1 MLGCREERA
10 MPVKAAADCHRH
22 KQSCGDRNLV
32 AYARTSAL
40 DFDQCAVNVPQGLQ
54 SREFFEAF
62 EGTSEPS
69 VRAFV
74 VGKRLIRL
82 GGQYFH

>member
-1 MLGCREERA
+1 MA
-10 MPVKAAADCHRH
+10 
-22 KQSCGDRNLV
+22 
-32 AYARTSAL
+32 
-40 DFDQCAVNVPQGLQ
+40 FDQCAVNVPQGLQ

-74 VGKRLIRL
+74 VGKRLIHL
-82 GGQYFH
+82 GGRHFS

>member
-1 MLGCREERA
+1 MKVIAIGIN
-10 MPVKAAADCHRH
+10 KAAETEIWFLMP
-22 KQSCGDRNLV
+22 G
-32 AYARTSAL
+32 RTLLMA
-40 DFDQCAVNVPQGLQ
+40 FDQCAVNVPQGLQ

-74 VGKRLIRL
+74 VGKRLIHL
-82 GGQYFH
+82 GGRHFPR

>member
-1 MLGCREERA
+1 MKVNAIGINASL
-10 MPVKAAADCHRH
+10 
-22 KQSCGDRNLV
+22 
-32 AYARTSAL
+32 AL
-40 DFDQCAVNVPQGLQ
+40 DRELLPGRMLSLAFFSNQCAANVPQGLQ
-54 SREFFEAF
+54 TREFFEAF

-82 GGQYFH
+82 GVQHFL